1 MNSSSDHHNC
11 LAQTLEQ
18 LDDSYLQLVSALED
32 LSKDDLE
39 KIATPH
45 QLSEDGPGTE
55 RGALLGEVW
64 NVGAVLDAFRLQLRD
79 PSKTINS
86 ENLLVPNRPRYMNT
100 LGLSITWIQQTKVAL
115 DVQLKALSEDQL
127 SRTYVVAGGIGL
139 SLKQSLIA
147 LADIHVQCKARV
159 TEFDTIVKDIC

>member
-1 MNSSSDHHNC
+1 MNSSSDCHNC

-18 LDDSYLQLVSALED
+18 LDDSHLQLVSALGD

-39 KIATPH
+39 IVIPH

-64 NVGAVLDAFRLQLRD
+64 NVGAIIDAFRLQLRD
-79 PSKTINS
+79 PSKAIIS
-86 ENLLVPNRPRYMNT
+86 DNLLVPDRPRYVNT
-100 LGLSITWIQQTKVAL
+100 LCLSITWIQQTKVAL

>member
-1 MNSSSDHHNC
+1 MNSSSDCHNC

-18 LDDSYLQLVSALED
+18 LDDSHLQLVSALED

-39 KIATPH
+39 KIATAH
-45 QLSEDGPGTE
+45 QLSEDGSGTE

-86 ENLLVPNRPRYMNT
+86 ENLLVPNRPGYMNT
-100 LGLSITWIQQTKVAL
+100 LGLSITWIQQAKAAL
-115 DVQLKALSEDQL
+115 DVQLKAISDDQL
-127 SRTYVVAGGIGL
+127 SRTYMVAGGIGL

-147 LADIHVQCKARV
+147 LADIHVQCKDRV

>member
-1 MNSSSDHHNC
+1 MSSTSPSQAKCGFARRPEKAALVTSAPPRSLYEFQPRGLTHRVGLGAAGLVGSSS
-11 LAQTLEQ
+11 ARKWGRIP
-18 LDDSYLQLVSALED
+18 A
-32 LSKDDLE
+32 
-39 KIATPH
+39 
-45 QLSEDGPGTE
+45 
-55 RGALLGEVW
+55 
-64 NVGAVLDAFRLQLRD
+64 
-79 PSKTINS
+79 
-86 ENLLVPNRPRYMNT
+86 
-100 LGLSITWIQQTKVAL
+100 LSITWIQQTKVAL